1 MFPINPSSTV
11 MFFLICLIAAIPTI
25 ASDIFVPSIPAIT
38 AFFNTHHD
46 HVQLVISALLGSLTL
61 SQFFYGF
68 LSSAFGR
75 KIPLIFG
82 MVCILCG
89 TLVCAYS
96 ETLTMLTWG
105 FVLEGIGLGSCSLY
119 RAMLRDCY
127 AGMDFRQKSNI
138 ANIMIT
144 MIYPSAPMLGG
155 YLQVF
160 LGWQAS
166 FIFLAFLSAFG
177 IVLLLFSEETN
188 QHRSITQLSPTYIIK
203 AYGLLL
209 THPPFI
215 GYCLC
220 VMMATTGYF
229 AWIMT
234 IPIYIIKNL
243 HHSPDVLGTG
253 MLVVCLLSVP
263 IGGSINSR
271 IIHST
276 PASSVLC
283 SAWCALIISSPLPC
297 VLFFYYGFHMSWV
310 FFSMW
315 LYFFF
320 TSFLWSNL
328 YAGAFSYFK
337 ELAGEAGALYSMAY
351 SMGCF
356 LATISVGYASEQNP
370 YTFCTILVVV
380 NILSLLFYRLFV
392 LPSEQMVD
400 VQ

>member
-1 MFPINPSSTV
+1 MFSIKSSSTT
-11 MFFLICLIAAIPTI
+11 MFYLICLIAAIPTI

-38 AFFNTHHD
+38 VFFNTNHD
-46 HVQLVISALLGSLTL
+46 YIQLAISALLGGLTI
-61 SQFFYGF
+61 SQLFYGL

-75 KIPLIFG
+75 KIPLLFG

-89 TLVCAYS
+89 TALCAS
-96 ETLTMLTWG
+96 SKTLTMLTWG
-105 FVLEGIGLGSCSLY
+105 FILEGIGLGACSLY

-127 AGMDFRQKSNI
+127 DGMEFRQKSNVAI
-138 ANIMIT
+138 IMIT
-144 MIYPSAPMLGG
+144 MIYPAAPMLGG

-166 FIFLAFLSAFG
+166 FIFLTILSACCM
-177 IVLLLFSEETN
+177 VLLLFSEETN
-188 QHRSITQLSPTYIIK
+188 PHRSISQLSPTYIIK
-203 AYGLLL
+203 TYGLLL

-220 VMMATTGYF
+220 MMMATTGYF

-253 MLVVCLLSVP
+253 MLVVCLLSIP
-263 IGGSINSR
+263 IGGAISNR
-271 IIHST
+271 ITHST
-276 PASSVLC
+276 PISNVLC
-283 SAWCALIISSPLPC
+283 SAWVMLTLSSFVPC
-297 VLFFYYGFHMSWV
+297 LLFVHYGFHIYWI
-310 FFSMW
+310 FCAMW

-320 TSFLWSNL
+320 TSFLWANL

-337 ELAGEAGALYSMAY
+337 QLAGEAGALFSTSY

-356 LATISVGYASEQNP
+356 LATIATGYASEQNP
-370 YTFCTILVVV
+370 YIFCIMLATV
-380 NILSLLFYRLFV
+380 NVLSLIFHRLFIH
-392 LPSEQMVD
+392 PSEQV